1 MTAAF
6 KKGQEVTFIG
16 DYDRK
21 GTVYFF
27 HAIVHSCGKKQMV
40 LTDAKTGKERGR
52 HFAPRVGST
61 VTEVIGNNTIKMA
74 GGTFPRLEG
83 EQLQEVAMQIAAE
96 VQKAEREHLARCLAA
111 GHGESYDAA
120 IRRQIE
126 ELHEL
131 RIIER

>member
-6 KKGQEVTFIG
+6 KKGQEVTYIA

-27 HAIVHSCGKKQMV
+27 HAVVHSCGKKQMV

-61 VTEVIGNNTIKMA
+61 VTEIENNTYKAA

-96 VQKAEREHLARCLAA
+96 VQKTQREHFARCLAA

-131 RIIER
+131 RVIER